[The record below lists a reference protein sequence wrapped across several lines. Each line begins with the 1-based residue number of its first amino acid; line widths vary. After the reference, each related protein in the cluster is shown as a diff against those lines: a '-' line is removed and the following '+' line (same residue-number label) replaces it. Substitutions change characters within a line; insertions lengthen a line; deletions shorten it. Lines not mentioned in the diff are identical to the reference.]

1 MAADSDS
8 GSIRGGRQTSRL
20 DQDWLRGMT
29 REELVDMLIE
39 IALALKSKSAS
50 DSTHVP
56 ATVYAVP
63 SDFPE
68 YSAHDFAD
76 FVSLPFASIK
86 SPKEAMLTLWR
97 VVLIPHEVGQI
108 PLALEVYDDAKLGR
122 LAQGVRIDIDLTAY
136 GAEELGVSREHA
148 MLRPEED
155 SLLLFDLGS
164 ANGTYCNGIRA
175 KLGHF
180 LRLEDG
186 DVMSFGQLHFKI
198 MIITRPGA

>member
-1 MAADSDS
+1 MTIGSGT
-8 GSIRGGRQTSRL
+8 GSIKGGRQTSTL
-20 DQDWLRGMT
+20 DQDWLRGKT

-39 IALALKSKSAS
+39 IALALKSKSAN

-63 SDFPE
+63 SDFPV
-68 YSAHDFAD
+68 YSANDFVD

-86 SPKEAMLTLWR
+86 SPAEAMLTAWR
-97 VVLIPHEVGQI
+97 VVLIPHEAGQI
-108 PLALEVYDDAKLGR
+108 PLALQIYDDTKLGR
-122 LAQGVRIDIDLTAY
+122 LAQGVRIDVDLTVY

-148 MLRPEED
+148 LLRPEAD
-155 SLLLFDLGS
+155 GLLLFDLGS
-164 ANGTYCNGIRA
+164 ANGTYCNGTRA

-186 DVMSFGQLHFKI
+186 DVLSFGQLHFKI
-198 MIITRPGA
+198 MIVTRPGE

>member
-1 MAADSDS
+1 MAADSGS
-8 GSIRGGRQTSRL
+8 GSIRGGRQTSTL
-20 DQDWLRGMT
+20 DQDWLRGKT

-39 IALALKSKSAS
+39 IALALKSKSAN

-56 ATVYAVP
+56 ATIYAVP
-63 SDFPE
+63 SDFPK
-68 YSAHDFAD
+68 YSMHDFAD

-86 SPKEAMLTLWR
+86 SPKEAMRTLWR
-97 VVLIPHEVGQI
+97 VVLIPHEVDQT
-108 PLALEVYDDAKLGR
+108 PLALEVYDDTKLGR

-164 ANGTYCNGIRA
+164 ANGTYCNGVRA

-180 LRLEDG
+180 LRLEDD

-198 MIITRPGA
+198 MIITRPGE